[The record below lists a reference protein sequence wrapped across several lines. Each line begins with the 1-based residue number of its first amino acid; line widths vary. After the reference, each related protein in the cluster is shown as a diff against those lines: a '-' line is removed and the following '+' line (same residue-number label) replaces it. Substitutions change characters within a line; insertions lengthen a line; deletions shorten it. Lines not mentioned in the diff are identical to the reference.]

1 MTQESGRIYH
11 QGSLSGSLCNKTSYI
26 ENIGRNIVRKY
37 KDPHSQL
44 KVVNYNIVVHCI
56 ILCQCCNISVN
67 YNIVVMCIMICQ
79 CCNISGCNWDWSS
92 ATANIG
98 IIDSSDNPESPGND
112 SNTVIFGLIGDLIF
126 YIQPHILS

>member
-37 KDPHSQL
+37 KDPHSQI
-44 KVVNYNIVVHCI
+44 KV
-56 ILCQCCNISVN
+56 VN
-67 YNIVVMCIMICQ
+67 YNIVVMCIIICQ

-98 IIDSSDNPESPGND
+98 IINSSESPESPGND

-126 YIQPHILS
+126 YILPHILS